1 MRGAVATG
9 LMPQVDKY
17 YWLAVEKKAPYC
29 VKIFEFDPI
38 DWEFAD
44 MLVQQ
49 TLNKIAKG
57 GNKGYSEKSYND
69 LGIITLQLPK
79 YYYE

>member
-1 MRGAVATG
+1 M
-9 LMPQVDKY
+9 
-17 YWLAVEKKAPYC
+17 
-29 VKIFEFDPI
+29 

-44 MLVQQ
+44 TLVQQ